1 MTRHRFAPVVFC
13 LIFIAPFAP
22 AQDKAKTPDTAKEK
36 KAVKLKVLLPRE
48 DAVLTIEGKAT
59 DRTGKVREFISPP
72 LEVGAKYEYT
82 LVATIKPN
90 NYTTIVRTRKLA
102 VAAGDTLE
110 IDMQANDAKM
120 PDDITIRFVPTP
132 PEVVEAMLKLA
143 SVGKDDVVY
152 DLGCGD
158 GRMVIAAVKKGG
170 AKKGVGIDLDPKR
183 VEESKEAVKK
193 EGVEDKVEIREG
205 DVLKVKDI
213 SDASV
218 IMLYMGN
225 ELNEALRPILQKQLK
240 PGSRIV
246 SHRFLMGDWKPE
258 KSETITGADGS
269 KYDIH
274 VWTIK

>member
-1 MTRHRFAPVVFC
+1 MTFARYLLAGFTAF
-13 LIFIAPFAP
+13 LFLAPLP
-22 AQDKAKTPDTAKEK
+22 AQDKKPADEK
-36 KAVKLKVLLPRE
+36 KPALLKVLLPR
-48 DAVLTIEGKAT
+48 DDVALTIEGKVT
-59 DRTGKVREFISPP
+59 EKTGKVREFESPV
-72 LEVGAKYEYT
+72 LDVGGKYEYT
-82 LVATIKPN
+82 IVATIKPN
-90 NYTTIVRTRKLA
+90 NYTTIVRTRK
-102 VAAGDTLE
+102 VPVTGGGTYTV
-110 IDMQANDAKM
+110 DMQANDPKT
-120 PDDITIRFVPTP
+120 PDDINIRFVPTP

-143 SVGKDDVVY
+143 KVGKDDTVY

-170 AKKGVGIDLDPKR
+170 AKKGVGIDIDPKR
-183 VEESKEAVKK
+183 VEESKESVKK
-193 EGVEDKVEIREG
+193 EGVESKIEIREG

-225 ELNEALRPILQKQLK
+225 EMNEALRPILQKQLK

-258 KSETITGADGS
+258 HTETITGQDGI

-274 VWTIK
+274 LWVVGK

>member
-1 MTRHRFAPVVFC
+1 MLRPRYALPVACVFVFAL
-13 LIFIAPFAP
+13 LIP
-22 AQDKAKTPDTAKEK
+22 AQEKEK
-36 KAVKLKVLLPRE
+36 KPIRLKVLLPRD

-59 DRTGKVREFISPP
+59 EKTGKVRDFDSPAV
-72 LEVGAKYEYT
+72 EVGTKFQYT

-90 NYTTIVRTRKLA
+90 NYTTIVRTRKITVTGGETYELN
-102 VAAGDTLE
+102 
-110 IDMQANDAKM
+110 MNDNDPKQ

-132 PEVVEAMLKLA
+132 PEVVEAMLTLA
-143 SVGKDDVVY
+143 KVGKDDVVY

-158 GRMVIAAVKKGG
+158 ARMVIAAVKKGG
-170 AKKGVGIDLDPKR
+170 AKKGVGIDIDAKR
-183 VEESKEAVKK
+183 IEESKENVKR
-193 EGVEDKVEIREG
+193 EGVEDRVEIREG
-205 DVLKVKDI
+205 DALKVKDI

-225 ELNEALRPILQKQLK
+225 EMNEALRPILQKQLK

-258 KSETITGADGS
+258 KSETITGTDGI

-274 VWTIK
+274 LWTIK

>member
-1 MTRHRFAPVVFC
+1 MPRLRYVLAASC
-13 LIFIAPFAP
+13 LLVLALHVP
-22 AQDKAKTPDTAKEK
+22 AQEKERK
-36 KAVKLKVLLPRE
+36 PVRLKVLLPRD
-48 DAVLTIEGKAT
+48 DAQLTIEGKAT
-59 DRTGKVREFISPP
+59 EKTGKVRDFDSPP
-72 LEVGAKYEYT
+72 VEVGTKFQYT

-90 NYTTIVRTRKLA
+90 NYTTIVRTRKIVVTGGENYDVDLR
-102 VAAGDTLE
+102 E
-110 IDMQANDAKM
+110 NDPKT

-132 PEVVEAMLKLA
+132 PEVVEAMLTLA
-143 SVGKDDVVY
+143 KVGKDDVVY

-170 AKKGVGIDLDPKR
+170 AKKGVGIDIDQER
-183 VEESKEAVKK
+183 VDESKENVKR
-193 EGVEDKVEIREG
+193 EGVEDRVEVRKG

-225 ELNEALRPILQKQLK
+225 EMNEALRPILQKQLK

-246 SHRFLMGDWKPE
+246 SHRFLMGDWKPD
-258 KSETITGADGS
+258 KSETITGADGI

-274 VWTIK
+274 LWTIK